1 MRPFYA
7 ALFEVYGAQMLSA
20 RTEQLFGDDANA
32 ARDVLLANYEKYLK
46 GNEVFQVNVEQTEA
60 VETTEKEK
68 QVFPLH
74 GLVALFLFLII
85 YVEYGRRFD
94 AGSGKPYLALPAP
107 LGEGFQMMG
116 LLAAGN
122 RSGGGWLGV
131 TALFR
136 GEPRTPSGDQRHD
149 IIAGSLYRVDMDCW
163 KMDTKSDRF
172 YIQHLPAGIDQSVVL
187 PGFRGYCSLHSGIK
201 NSCGTSARWES
212 IWNLFHCKFM
222 ERLTIA

>member
-1 MRPFYA
+1 MKVKNSVSYLCTPLTTKGEVARETFYA

-116 LLAAGN
+116 LQNLTSFTSHMFLLVLINLVFCPVLVDIAAFIP
-122 RSGGGWLGV
+122 
-131 TALFR
+131 ALKFVR
-136 GEPRTPSGDQRHD
+136 YLCPVGIYLEF
-149 IIAGSLYRVDMDCW
+149 ISL
-163 KMDTKSDRF
+163 
-172 YIQHLPAGIDQSVVL
+172 
-187 PGFRGYCSLHSGIK
+187 
-201 NSCGTSARWES
+201 
-212 IWNLFHCKFM
+212 
-222 ERLTIA
+222 